1 MVHAIKSFNSCL
13 STGAGG
19 QSIIPTA
26 KSYGWNKVIVW
37 YNSMEIQKGLM
48 LITKNENLNRIS
60 GVILPD
66 QVDVTKQ
73 LYEKFVFDLA
83 KEIGL
88 GAGEQG
94 EAGTINDLLTKNTQH
109 SVYYVMAMNPC
120 CKMNFI
126 GAIYN
131 TSPLTSSDIASHLD
145 DMTMVLA
152 EIGLYK
158 CVEISDCAGSNIA
171 YAT

>member
-1 MVHAIKSFNSCL
+1 
-13 STGAGG
+13 
-19 QSIIPTA
+19 
-26 KSYGWNKVIVW
+26 
-37 YNSMEIQKGLM
+37 MEIQKGLM
-48 LITKNENLNRIS
+48 LITKNENLNHIS